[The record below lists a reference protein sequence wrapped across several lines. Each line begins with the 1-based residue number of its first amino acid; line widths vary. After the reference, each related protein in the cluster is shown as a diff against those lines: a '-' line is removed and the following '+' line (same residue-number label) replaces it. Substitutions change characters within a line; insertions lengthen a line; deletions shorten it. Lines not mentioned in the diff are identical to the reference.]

1 MEKHTENSIKK
12 LKNACQFKEDK
23 DYEIFSECIEELKS
37 IHTIEV
43 LHTFFE
49 SLNDIDAGE
58 IQYELIE
65 ACEEFPDKIYVEEFI
80 KYSNHLRKNGGEWYI
95 INK

>member
-1 MEKHTENSIKK
+1 MEKHTENSMKK

-65 ACEEFPDKIYVEEFI
+65 ACENFLI
-80 KYSNHLRKNGGEWYI
+80 KSM
-95 INK
+95 